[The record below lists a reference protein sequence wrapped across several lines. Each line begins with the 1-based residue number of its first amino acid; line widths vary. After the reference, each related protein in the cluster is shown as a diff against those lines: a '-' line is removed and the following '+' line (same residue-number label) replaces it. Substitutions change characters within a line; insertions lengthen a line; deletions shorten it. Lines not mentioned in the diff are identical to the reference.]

1 MAQTA
6 EVGGVWSSPVLS
18 CGPNTQAVG
27 RPAAAPGPGA
37 GAAGLVHQGPAS
49 YIWLVAVVGTNKMLS
64 DYLCW
69 LLNVSVSIV
78 CVCCSVGLSPAFKS
92 LTLHETVRQKKS
104 VILSVNDEEMHMK
117 NTLKAIKD
125 IESLLKRPPA
135 LKSRFW
141 SPHTHLKK
149 HVFILECKYD
159 PSLLQL
165 VFSVHRCVQHSRGGV
180 CSHLSN
186 QSVLGLLSKCDG
198 IMKVEKFDPLS
209 KITWKES
216 GFVFQ

>member
-1 MAQTA
+1 MAQTG

-117 NTLKAIKD
+117 NTVKAIKD
-125 IESLLKRPPA
+125 IESLLKRP
-135 LKSRFW
+135 R
-141 SPHTHLKK
+141 
-149 HVFILECKYD
+149 
-159 PSLLQL
+159 
-165 VFSVHRCVQHSRGGV
+165 
-180 CSHLSN
+180 
-186 QSVLGLLSKCDG
+186 
-198 IMKVEKFDPLS
+198 PLS
-209 KITWKES
+209 PAVSVQRCCLRGLELTHIFKKTCLYT
-216 GFVFQ
+216 

>member
-37 GAAGLVHQGPAS
+37 GAAGLVHQGQAS
-49 YIWLVAVVGTNKMLS
+49 YIWLAAVVGTNKMLS

-104 VILSVNDEEMHMK
+104 IILSVHDEEMHMK
-117 NTLKAIKD
+117 NTVKAIKD
-125 IESLLKRPPA
+125 RVAAEASPA
-135 LKSRFW
+135 LKSSCLSAEMLSQRFGA
-141 SPHTHLKK
+141 HTHIKK
-149 HVFILECKYD
+149 NM
-159 PSLLQL
+159 SLYLNANMIHL
-165 VFSVHRCVQHSRGGV
+165 CFSSSSACIDVFSTADKPSVKPVCAGTLVQ
-180 CSHLSN
+180 L
-186 QSVLGLLSKCDG
+186 
-198 IMKVEKFDPLS
+198 
-209 KITWKES
+209 
-216 GFVFQ
+216 

>member
-78 CVCCSVGLSPAFKS
+78 CVCCSVGLSTAFKS

-104 VILSVNDEEMHMK
+104 VILSVHDEEMHMK
-117 NTLKAIKD
+117 NTVKAIKD
-125 IESLLKRPPA
+125 IESLLKRP
-135 LKSRFW
+135 R
-141 SPHTHLKK
+141 
-149 HVFILECKYD
+149 
-159 PSLLQL
+159 
-165 VFSVHRCVQHSRGGV
+165 
-180 CSHLSN
+180 
-186 QSVLGLLSKCDG
+186 
-198 IMKVEKFDPLS
+198 PLS
-209 KITWKES
+209 PAVSVQRCCLRGLELTHMFKNTCLYT
-216 GFVFQ
+216 

>member
-64 DYLCW
+64 DYLCV
-69 LLNVSVSIV
+69 LLNVSVSTV

-104 VILSVNDEEMHMK
+104 IILSVHDEEMHMK
-117 NTLKAIKD
+117 NTVKAIKD
-125 IESLLKRPPA
+125 RVAAEASPA
-135 LKSRFW
+135 LKSSCLSAEMLSQRFGAHT
-141 SPHTHLKK
+141 HTHLKK

-165 VFSVHRCVQHSRGGV
+165 VFSVHRCVQHSRQAICQTSLCWDSCPTV
-180 CSHLSN
+180 ME
-186 QSVLGLLSKCDG
+186 V
-198 IMKVEKFDPLS
+198 
-209 KITWKES
+209 
-216 GFVFQ
+216 

>member
-104 VILSVNDEEMHMK
+104 IILSVHDEEMHMK
-117 NTLKAIKD
+117 NTVKAA
-125 IESLLKRPPA
+125 EASPA
-135 LKSRFW
+135 LKSSCLSAEMLSQRFGA
-141 SPHTHLKK
+141 HTHIKK
-149 HVFILECKYD
+149 NM
-159 PSLLQL
+159 SLYLNANMIQL
-165 VFSVHRCVQHSRGGV
+165 CFSSSSVCIDVFS
-180 CSHLSN
+180 
-186 QSVLGLLSKCDG
+186 
-198 IMKVEKFDPLS
+198 IAEE
-209 KITWKES
+209 ES
-216 GFVFQ
+216 AAICQTSLCWDSCPNVMEL